1 MEMGACSNRGRGGN
15 GRGRRR
21 QHNSAQQHRSVTA
34 QAPPSTGVMRRSSR
48 LAGKRVSF
56 CLADASDSEED
67 DTSDSAFE
75 DEAADAEAAAATSM
89 TTSTGNAPVKS
100 EANAVDFAATAST
113 AAANGSD
120 AKAAASYGGYVTDD
134 LTDTSFESEAED
146 VAMDE
151 LFRSFDFQALDTAA
165 MDLPSLEVCG
175 GGSSAGDGGSGAL
188 DNLDVLSYLDS
199 MIPAVSP
206 CLVLEDM
213 A

>member
-1 MEMGACSNRGRGGN
+1 MGACSNRGRGGN

-21 QHNSAQQHRSVTA
+21 QHSNAQQHRSVTA
-34 QAPPSTGVMRRSSR
+34 QATTSTTGVMRRSSR

-75 DEAADAEAAAATSM
+75 DEAAEATSSAN
-89 TTSTGNAPVKS
+89 STGNAPVKS
-100 EANAVDFAATAST
+100 EATAIDLATTS
-113 AAANGSD
+113 AAAAGGSD
-120 AKAAASYGGYVTDD
+120 AKAAVSYGGYVTDD

-151 LFRSFDFQALDTAA
+151 LFRSFDFQALDAAA
-165 MDLPSLEVCG
+165 MDLPSLEACGGG
-175 GGSSAGDGGSGAL
+175 GGSSGGGSGAL